1 MSLPRAGDG
10 KGANTSPLESS
21 SEQMQEQQQ
30 VQTAEEDAVG
40 SSTWRRLSENNSP
53 ITHSFLPQKKSK
65 VESDDDLF
73 TVPDVEAAP
82 PTNTAVI
89 SNVFGNSNRENNAD
103 IQHQTGLSMKRR
115 RGRNPVDKEYRRLKR
130 LLRNRVSAQQARER
144 KKVYVNDLES
154 RAQELQDKNS
164 KLEEKISTLINE
176 NTMLR
181 KVLINTRPKN
191 DESIEPKQD
200 QFSKS

>member
-1 MSLPRAGDG
+1 
-10 KGANTSPLESS
+10 S
-21 SEQMQEQQQ
+21 SEQKQEQQQ

-53 ITHSFLPQKKSK
+53 VSHSFLPQKKSK

-73 TVPDVEAAP
+73 TVPDVEAPP
-82 PTNTAVI
+82 PTNTAII
-89 SNVFGNSNRENNAD
+89 SNVFGNGNRENNAE

-154 RAQELQDKNS
+154 RAQELLDKNS

-191 DESIEPKQD
+191 DESIDPKQD
-200 QFSKS
+200 HFSKS